1 MAKVKVML
9 AGIGGYGTGYLGR
22 MIEKYDAGEIEVV
35 GLVDPYPQ
43 SCRYLEAVE
52 ARGFKIYASIDDFYA
67 ENTCDLAVIST
78 PIQFHTTQI
87 LTALGKGSH
96 VLCEKPM
103 TGDPADVEKLIK
115 AREESGKFI
124 MIGYQWSH
132 AKAILA
138 MKADVMAG
146 VYGKPTFFKTLI
158 LCPRNKAYFNRGIG
172 WAGKIKAA
180 DGTLIYDSVAN
191 NAAAH
196 YLHNIFFTMGASVDE
211 AVEPIETKAQ
221 LYRTNPIENFDTAI
235 IANKFASGAESLYI
249 ASHSTDRTLNP
260 IFEYRFEKGVITFNE
275 GETGADGKKHIFG
288 KLADGTVRDYG
299 DPFCDQM
306 NKLDLAIEN
315 VTAAKWNIPCGVET
329 ATAQVHCIAEC
340 AKQPIVDFDEDKKRL
355 ADGELTYID
364 GLYEALV
371 DCYEKEHLL

>member
-9 AGIGGYGTGYLGR
+9 AGIGGYGTGYLAR
-22 MIEKYDAGEIEVV
+22 MIEKYDAGEIEVA

-43 SCRYLEAVE
+43 SCRHLAAVE
-52 ARGFKIYASIDDFYA
+52 ARGFKIYASIDEFYA

-87 LTALGKGSH
+87 LTALSKGSH

-138 MKADVMAG
+138 MKADVIAG

-158 LCPRNKAYFNRGIG
+158 LWPRNKAYFNRGIG

-196 YLHNIFFTMGASVDE
+196 YLHNIFFTMGTSYDE

-221 LYRTNPIENFDTAI
+221 LYRTNAIENFDTAV
-235 IANKFASGAESLYI
+235 IANKFANGAESLYI
-249 ASHSTDRTLNP
+249 ASHSTDRTLDP
-260 IFEYRFEKGVITFNE
+260 IFEYRFEKGVIAFNE
-275 GETGADGKKHIFG
+275 GAAGADGKKHIIG

-306 NKLDLAIEN
+306 NKLDLAIAN
-315 VTAAKWNIPCGVET
+315 VTADKWNIPCGVET

-340 AKQPIVDFDEDKKRL
+340 AKQPIVNFDEDKKRL
-355 ADGELTYID
+355 GDGELVYID